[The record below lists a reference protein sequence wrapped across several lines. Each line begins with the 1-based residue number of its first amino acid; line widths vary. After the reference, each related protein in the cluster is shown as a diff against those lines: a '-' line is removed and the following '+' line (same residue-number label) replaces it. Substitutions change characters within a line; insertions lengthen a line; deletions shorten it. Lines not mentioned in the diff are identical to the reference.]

1 MSQLSLFSDYNTQT
15 MSIPEVAIQLQ
26 VSVATIRN
34 WIKVG
39 YLHQV
44 SASAVTRDS
53 VNSFTHQYVG
63 KTKLIS
69 RANKSSKNV
78 SRTDFDIARYAGYNI
93 SEAYESS
100 LSDSYRNKEGI
111 FYTPSFITSDMMK
124 DVHANEHETFLEPC
138 CGSGNFVLEA
148 VRHGVKPE
156 NIYAFDTDEKAVE
169 ITKRRLFEA
178 TGYNSPNIVCAD
190 FLQVCKTLHCK
201 FDYIYT
207 NPPWGKKIPQAEK
220 MLYANIY
227 KAGNSND
234 TCALFFFA
242 SLSLLKDCGEMG
254 FLLPE
259 AFFNIAVFEDVRKYA
274 LQLEILRLID
284 YDRAF
289 KGLMTKAMAIV
300 LRNTQAQDDAVVQCE
315 TKNSVIQ
322 RTKKS
327 FSYTPKSIL
336 NFTYGEE
343 VADTIKYLL
352 YSLPHTTLAGNAS
365 WGLGIV
371 TGNNSE
377 LCSDTLL
384 ENYVPIYR
392 GKDITTAG
400 LTTPMVFINKDLRN
414 CQQVAPMS
422 LYLAPEKLIY
432 RFISDKLVF
441 YCDTQQRYILNSA
454 NMLVLNTDFPISG
467 RQLTDV
473 MNSKF
478 MNWLFQTIFA
488 THKILRGDLETLPI
502 YTEYFRMYSVF
513 DEKKY
518 LDFINVEEENG
529 TYRIKK

>member
-1 MSQLSLFSDYNTQT
+1 MSQLSLFTDYNTQA
-15 MSIPEVAIQLQ
+15 MSIPEVATQLQ

-44 SASAVTRDS
+44 SAYAVTRDS
-53 VNSFTHQYVG
+53 VDSFTHQYVG
-63 KTKLIS
+63 KTKLVS
-69 RANKSSKNV
+69 RANKSSKDV
-78 SRTDFDIARYAGYNI
+78 SLTDFDVTRYDGCDI
-93 SEAYESS
+93 SNAYESS

-111 FYTPSFITSDMMK
+111 FYTPSSITSNMMK

-148 VRHGVKPE
+148 VQHGVKPE

-169 ITKRRLFEA
+169 ITRRRLFEA

-190 FLQVCKTLHCK
+190 FLQVCKKLHRK

-207 NPPWGKKIPQAEK
+207 NPPWGKKMLKAEK
-220 MLYANIY
+220 MLYANAY
-227 KAGNSND
+227 NAGNSSD

-242 SLSLLKDCGEMG
+242 SLSLLKDGGEMG

-259 AFFNIAVFEDVRKYA
+259 AFFNIAVFEDVRKRA
-274 LQLEILRLID
+274 LQLDILRLID

-300 LRNTQAQDDAVVQCE
+300 LRNTQAPKDAVVQCE
-315 TKNSVIQ
+315 TKESVIQ

-327 FSYTPKSIL
+327 FSYAPKSIL

-343 VADTIKYLL
+343 VADTLKYL
-352 YSLPHTTLAGNAS
+352 YNLPYTTLAGNAS

-377 LCSDTLL
+377 LCSDTPL
-384 ENYVPIYR
+384 ENYVPVYR

-400 LTTPMVFINKDLRN
+400 LTTPTVFINKDLRN

-441 YCDTQQRYILNSA
+441 YCDVQQRYILNSA
-454 NMLVLNTDFPISG
+454 NMLVLNADFPISG

-478 MNWLFQTIFA
+478 MNWLFRTIFA
-488 THKILRGDLETLPI
+488 THKILRGDLEMLPI
-502 YTEYFRMYSVF
+502 YTEYFRANSVF
-513 DEKKY
+513 EEAKY
-518 LDFINVEEENG
+518 LDFINIEEKNG

>member
-1 MSQLSLFSDYNTQT
+1 MSQLSLFTDYNTQAI
-15 MSIPEVAIQLQ
+15 SIPEVATQLQ

-44 SASAVTRDS
+44 SAYAVTRDS
-53 VNSFTHQYVG
+53 VDSFTHQYIG
-63 KTKLIS
+63 KTKLVS
-69 RANKSSKNV
+69 RANKSSKDV
-78 SRTDFDIARYAGYNI
+78 SLTDFDIARYAGSSI
-93 SEAYESS
+93 SDAYESS

-178 TGYNSPNIVCAD
+178 TGYNSPNIICAD
-190 FLQVCKTLHCK
+190 FLQVCKTQHRK

-207 NPPWGKKIPQAEK
+207 NPPWGKKIPKAEK
-220 MLYANIY
+220 MLYVNTY

-242 SLSLLKDCGEMG
+242 SLTLLKEGGEMG

-259 AFFNIAVFEDVRKYA
+259 AFFNIAVFEDVRKRA
-274 LQLEILRLID
+274 LLLKIQRLID
-284 YDRAF
+284 YDKAF
-289 KGLMTKAMAIV
+289 KGLMTKAMAII
-300 LRNTQAQDDAVVQCE
+300 LRNTQVEDDAIVQCD
-315 TKNSVIQ
+315 TKSAVRQ
-322 RTKKS
+322 RTQRS
-327 FSYTPKSIL
+327 FNYVPKSIL
-336 NFTYGEE
+336 NFAYDEE
-343 VADTIKYLL
+343 VADTIKYL
-352 YSLPHTTLAGNAS
+352 YGIPHTTLAGNAS

-384 ENYVPIYR
+384 ENYVPVYR

-400 LTTPMVFINKDLRN
+400 LATPTLFINKDLRN

-454 NMLVLNTDFPISG
+454 NMLVLNTDFPIHS

-488 THKILRGDLETLPI
+488 THKILRGDLEILPI
-502 YTEYFRMYSVF
+502 YTEYFHTHSVF
-513 DEKKY
+513 DEEKY
-518 LDFINVEEENG
+518 LDFINVEEKNG